1 MELTL
6 REQTYYIRKRVPRRY
21 QRVEV
26 RQFVWLS
33 LHTDSETHAKQRAP
47 VIWQEMI
54 EAWEAK
60 LAGQTDDGD
69 KRLAAAKELA
79 AKRGFRFMFAPA
91 VARLPPTELVER
103 LEATMT
109 AKGDFDVAEADAI
122 LGLVDKPPMTIV
134 RALERFWVIAN
145 SKTIGKSADQIRR
158 WENPRKK
165 AVAAYI
171 KAVGNQELQ
180 DVTTADLVAFKTALT
195 KRIQAGE
202 ITANSANKD
211 LIHLISTIRDVAR
224 AEDIDLKFNAEKLM
238 FKQDGDNTRP
248 PFSADWI
255 KDKILAPGALDGLN
269 IEARCILLGM
279 INTGYRPSEGA
290 MLTAAQIHLDGPVP
304 HIQIEAVGRTL
315 KTKHSRRIIPLAG
328 VSLEAFRQCPNG
340 FPRYSDNPGLSD
352 TINKFLRENGLLQ
365 SDRHSLYSLRHSFED
380 RMLSAGV
387 DERIRRDL
395 MGHAL
400 QRIRYGDGAAMDHLL
415 AVVESVAL

>member
-1 MELTL
+1 MKLTL
-6 REQTYYIRKRVPRRY
+6 REQTYHIRKRVPRRY
-21 QRVEV
+21 QRVEE
-26 RQFVWLS
+26 REFIWLS
-33 LHTDSETHAKQRAP
+33 LHTDSESHAKQRAP
-47 VIWQEMI
+47 IIWQEMI

-69 KRLAAAKELA
+69 KRLAMAKELA
-79 AKRGFRFMFAPA
+79 ARRGFRFMFAPA
-91 VARLPPTELVER
+91 VARLPDEEFAKRMESVV
-103 LEATMT
+103 T
-109 AKGDFDVAEADAI
+109 AKGNIDLPEADAV
-122 LGLVDKPPMTIV
+122 LGLVDKPAMTIT
-134 RALERFWVIAN
+134 RALQRFWVIA
-145 SKTIGKSADQIRR
+145 SAKTIGKSNDQIRR

-180 DVTTADLVAFKTALT
+180 DVTTADLVAFKTVLT

-202 ITANSANKD
+202 ITASSANKD

-224 AEDIDLKFNAEKLM
+224 AEDIALKFNAEKLM

-255 KDKILAPGALDGLN
+255 RDKILAPGALDGLN
-269 IEARCILLGM
+269 LEARCILLGM

-290 MLTAAQIHLDGPVP
+290 MLTAAHIHLDGKVP
-304 HIQIEAVGRTL
+304 FIQIEAVGRTL
-315 KTKHSRRIIPLAG
+315 KTKHSRRVIPLAG

-340 FPRYSDNPGLSD
+340 FPRYADKAGMSD

-380 RMLSAGV
+380 RMLSVGV

-400 QRIRYGDGAAMDHLL
+400 QRMGYGDWAAMDHLL